1 MSTITKK
8 NTVVIQIK
16 TDSSLIAKKLLEQSF
31 SVADKSG
38 NFQWVNATVESNA
51 IHLKLPKD
59 MQKPVRVRYAHADNP
74 KSSVYS
80 ENGLPLLPF
89 DLELH

>member
-1 MSTITKK
+1 
-8 NTVVIQIK
+8 
-16 TDSSLIAKKLLEQSF
+16 
-31 SVADKSG
+31 
-38 NFQWVNATVESNA
+38 
-51 IHLKLPKD
+51 
-59 MQKPVRVRYAHADNP
+59 MQKPIRVRYAHADNP